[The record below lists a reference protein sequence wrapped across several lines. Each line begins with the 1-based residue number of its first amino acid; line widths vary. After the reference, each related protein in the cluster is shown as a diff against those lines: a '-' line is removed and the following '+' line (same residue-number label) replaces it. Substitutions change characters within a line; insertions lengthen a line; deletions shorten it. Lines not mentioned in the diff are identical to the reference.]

1 MTRIHYRG
9 RSLLNTIC
17 SGALRSALAL
27 VVSTACLQVA
37 IAKQD
42 AGENKAGVESVGVG
56 SNNNSA
62 QERRLRLRSFT
73 LEPGGIAELHS
84 LKDRPT
90 VLHVIRGTLISHP
103 QGVVLRPGVG
113 LTQDQGNDFW
123 IENTGS
129 EPAEF
134 IWLPV
139 DRSSP

>member
-1 MTRIHYRG
+1 MTRVRSRG

-42 AGENKAGVESVGVG
+42 PVENKAGVESVGVG
-56 SNNNSA
+56 SNINSA
-62 QERRLRLRSFT
+62 QERRLRLRSLT

-84 LKDRPT
+84 LST

-113 LTQDQGNDFW
+113 LTQDRGDNFW

-134 IWLPV
+134 IWLPL
-139 DRSSP
+139 DRPPP

>member
-62 QERRLRLRSFT
+62 QERRFRLRSFT

-90 VLHVIRGTLISHP
+90 VLHIIRGTLISHP

>member
-1 MTRIHYRG
+1 MTRVRSRR
-9 RSLLNTIC
+9 RSLLNTIF
-17 SGALRSALAL
+17 SGALRSALVL

-62 QERRLRLRSFT
+62 QERRLRLRSLI

-90 VLHVIRGTLISHP
+90 VLHVIKGTLISHP
-103 QGVVLRPGVG
+103 QGVVLRPGAG
-113 LTQDQGNDFW
+113 LTQDQGSDFW

>member
-1 MTRIHYRG
+1 
-9 RSLLNTIC
+9 
-17 SGALRSALAL
+17 
-27 VVSTACLQVA
+27 VA

-42 AGENKAGVESVGVG
+42 PVENKAGVESVGVG
-56 SNNNSA
+56 SNINSA
-62 QERRLRLRSFT
+62 QERRLRLRSLT

-113 LTQDQGNDFW
+113 LTQDQGDNFW

-139 DRSSP
+139 DRPPP

>member
-42 AGENKAGVESVGVG
+42 AGENKAGVELVGVG

-62 QERRLRLRSFT
+62 QERRLRLRSLI

>member
-1 MTRIHYRG
+1 
-9 RSLLNTIC
+9 
-17 SGALRSALAL
+17 
-27 VVSTACLQVA
+27 
-37 IAKQD
+37 
-42 AGENKAGVESVGVG
+42 
-56 SNNNSA
+56 
-62 QERRLRLRSFT
+62 LRLRSFT
-73 LEPGGIAELHS
+73 LEQGGIAELHS

-113 LTQDQGNDFW
+113 LTQDQGDNFW

-139 DRSSP
+139 DRPPP

>member
-1 MTRIHYRG
+1 MTRVRSRG
-9 RSLLNTIC
+9 RGLLNTIC

-42 AGENKAGVESVGVG
+42 PVENRAGKSVGVG
-56 SNNNSA
+56 SNINSA

-73 LEPGGIAELHS
+73 LEQGGIAELHS

-113 LTQDQGNDFW
+113 LTQDQGDNFW

-139 DRSSP
+139 DRPPP